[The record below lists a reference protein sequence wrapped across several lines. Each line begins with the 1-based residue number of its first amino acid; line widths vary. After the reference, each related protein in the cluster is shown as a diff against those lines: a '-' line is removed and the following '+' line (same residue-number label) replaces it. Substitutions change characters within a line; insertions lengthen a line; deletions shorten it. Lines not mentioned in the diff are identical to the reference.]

1 MSPQLDSIYEVARR
15 SFLRAIRQPA
25 AIVPAIIFPLFLVAM
40 NSAGLDAATNLP
52 GFPTDSYV
60 TFALAIPFIQGAV
73 FALLNTGTDV
83 STDVETGFMNRLA
96 MTPLGGPSLL
106 AGMLGGAMAVAVV
119 QTLFYIAVGFAVGAE
134 FAAGAAGIPL
144 LFLLSLTICF
154 AFSCIGTFTALRL
167 GSSEAMQS
175 MFPVFFV
182 FLFFSS
188 MAMPRDLIAQD
199 WFRTVATINPLSYL
213 IEGVRSFYVTGIDG
227 EALALAFGISALLIA
242 IFLALATASLR
253 TVLVRT

>member
-1 MSPQLDSIYEVARR
+1 VSAQLDSIYEVARR

-25 AIVPAIIFPLFLVAM
+25 AFVPAIVFPLFLVAV
-40 NSAGLDAATNLP
+40 NSAGLDAATDLP

-60 TFALAIPFIQGAV
+60 TFALAIPFIQGGT
-73 FALLNTGTDV
+73 FALLNTGT
-83 STDVETGFMNRLA
+83 VETGFMNRLA

-106 AGMLGGAMAVAVV
+106 AGMLGGAMAIAVI
-119 QTLFYIAVGFAVGAE
+119 QTVFYIAIGFVVGAD
-134 FAAGAAGIPL
+134 FAAGIGGIPL
-144 LFLLSLTICF
+144 LFLLSLTISF

-167 GSSEAMQS
+167 GNSEAMQS

-188 MAMPRDLIAQD
+188 MAMPRDLIVQD

-213 IEGVRSFYVTGIDG
+213 IEGIRSFYVTGIDG

-242 IFLALATASLR
+242 VFLSLAAASLR
-253 TVLVRT
+253 TTLVRT